1 MFSLNDLYELI
12 AKISNLKGILALILG
27 FALLSI
33 LLWWRAKKLNL
44 GPQNQI
50 LDSRWSYTSHEVQE
64 FFKNLEPKGVELYK
78 WTEIT
83 VDGIFPFIYG
93 AFCATF
99 IVLLYP
105 TEVARILILF
115 PAFTTLTDLGENLTI
130 FALASQYSKSK
141 NSHLSNLTKIA
152 MFFTR
157 TKFVLLSTSL
167 VIILIGGIT
176 KYHSFFFPLRVPIV
190 FGLILGVFPIL
201 ANTLASVLFQ
211 NLFFMRG
218 SWQLASVTVGST
230 MAALMV
236 SFTSEEIFLKNP
248 SLISSSSQ
256 NLLPLMRY
264 GLALLLTLPTWVMVW
279 WRSRSELKPGEWIS
293 GILVGL
299 VASGGFIGLI
309 VWLGSL
315 LKDFSVKNLAIFQ
328 QIPALGQYI
337 SQLREED
344 FLGLALGI
352 SGLLIYGLVIY
363 FFKPRRK
370 KIVSYLGEA
379 PALLYAL
386 LLIWILTGVLGLLT
400 SHLDPFHFPIILTLI
415 VFSGLMYL
423 FFEVDHYFK
432 VTKICRPSSQDQD
445 TPQEMKNFNKAIEK
459 RLEKQKQYLEKQNQ
473 NLEEQLQKGELSQEK
488 YENEIKK
495 EQYNGLTLVVVAAS
509 GGGIQAAGW
518 TVQVLNGLQEEL
530 GPSFTQA
537 IGLISSVSGG
547 SVGTMFFFDRFGKKG
562 FPEQQELEIVFNN
575 ATEDNL
581 DAVGWGLA
589 YPDLVRIW
597 FPPLAGGKYNDRGYA
612 IEEDWKG
619 NMRKPDATLK
629 DLRTQIFNGQIP
641 IPVFNATLV
650 EDGRRFLISPMT
662 FLENIQDAEKR
673 KAFDFNT
680 LFNGQNLNKKSQTN
694 DEIYD
699 LDITTAA
706 RLSASFPYVSPIARN
721 DGDFKFNYHVAD
733 GGYFDNSGMFTAV
746 EWLDKYL
753 DDFSKKLNIK
763 RVLLLQINASPE
775 ATLPPKIKG
784 DKGWFMEWIGPLQAV
799 YSVRDSTQASRN
811 SKEVDL
817 LEKEGIDIKSFT
829 ISFPERNLTTKKE
842 YKQPL
847 SWKLT
852 EQQKENLRSGWEDV
866 KQGQTFQKLRDLWQ
880 GQGQDQ
886 WNIPRNW

>member
-12 AKISNLKGILALILG
+12 AKISNLKGILTLILG
-27 FALLSI
+27 FVLLSI
-33 LLWWRAKKLNL
+33 LLLWRAKKLNL
-44 GPQNQI
+44 EPQNQI
-50 LDSRWSYTSHEVQE
+50 LDSRWSYTSHEVKE

-115 PAFTTLTDLGENLTI
+115 PAFTILTDLGENLTI
-130 FALASQYSKSK
+130 FALASKYSKSQ
-141 NSHLSNLTKIA
+141 NSHLSNLTRIA

-190 FGLILGVFPIL
+190 FGLILVVFPIL

-279 WRSRSELKPGEWIS
+279 WRSFSELKQREWIS

-352 SGLLIYGLVIY
+352 SGLLIYGLVIWL
-363 FFKPRRK
+363 FKPRRK
-370 KIVSYLGEA
+370 KIISYLGEA

-400 SHLDPFHFPIILTLI
+400 SHLDPFHFPIILSLI
-415 VFSGLMYL
+415 GVSGLMYL

-432 VTKICRPSSQDQD
+432 LAEIKYPDI
-445 TPQEMKNFNKAIEK
+445 
-459 RLEKQKQYLEKQNQ
+459 
-473 NLEEQLQKGELSQEK
+473 EEQLQKGELNQEQ
-488 YENEIKK
+488 YGTKK
-495 EQYNGLTLVVVAAS
+495 EQLNQDQLGKTKDFKEAIQKRLEKQTEADKTLVVVAAS

-589 YPDLVRIW
+589 YPDLVRFW
-597 FPPLAGGKYNDRGYA
+597 FPPLAGDKYNDRGYA

-619 NMRKPDATLK
+619 NMLYPKATLADRRAK
-629 DLRTQIFNGQIP
+629 IFEGQIP

-662 FLENIQDAEKR
+662 FIKDNEDAERR

-680 LFNGQNLNKKSQTN
+680 LFNNSENRITTESI
-694 DEIYD
+694 IYD
-699 LDITTAA
+699 LNVTTAA

-721 DGDFKFNYHVAD
+721 NGDFTFNYHVAD

-753 DDFSKKLNIK
+753 DDFSKNLNIK

-775 ATLPPKIKG
+775 AKLPPKIKG

-811 SKEVDL
+811 SKEVEL
-817 LEKEGIDIKSFT
+817 LAKRAERKGITIKPFV
-829 ISFPERNLTTKKE
+829 ISFPEG

-852 EQQKENLRSGWEDV
+852 EQQKENLRLGWKEI
-866 KQGQTFQKLRDLWQ
+866 KGTPTFQQLQELWQ
-880 GQGQDQ
+880 KK
-886 WNIPRNW
+886 WNIPHEWK

>member
-12 AKISNLKGILALILG
+12 AKISNLKGILTLILG

-93 AFCATF
+93 ALCATF
-99 IVLLYP
+99 IVLLYS

-130 FALASQYSKSK
+130 FALASKYSKSK

-190 FGLILGVFPIL
+190 FGLILVVFPIL

-218 SWQLASVTVGST
+218 PWQLASVTVGST

-264 GLALLLTLPTWVMVW
+264 GLALLLTLPTLVMVW
-279 WRSRSELKPGEWIS
+279 WRSFSELKLGEWIS

-299 VASGGFIGLI
+299 VASGGLIGLI

-370 KIVSYLGEA
+370 KIVSFLGEA

-386 LLIWILTGVLGLLT
+386 LLIWILTGGLGVLT
-400 SHLDPFHFPIILTLI
+400 SHLDPFHFPIILSLI
-415 VFSGLMYL
+415 GFSGLMYL

-459 RLEKQKQYLEKQNQ
+459 RLEKRKQY
-473 NLEEQLQKGELSQEK
+473 LEEQLQKGELSQEQ

-518 TVQVLNGLQEEL
+518 TVQVLKGLQEEL

-547 SVGTMFFFDRFGKKG
+547 SVGTMFFLDQFTEQG
-562 FPEQQELEIVFNN
+562 FPKNLGEIFKN

-662 FLENIQDAEKR
+662 FLENIQDAEER

-680 LFNGQNLNKKSQTN
+680 LFNGQNLNK
-694 DEIYD
+694 IYD

-753 DDFSKKLNIK
+753 DDFSTKLNIK

-811 SKEVDL
+811 SKEVEL
-817 LEKEGIDIKSFT
+817 LAKRGKRKGIDIKSFA

-852 EQQKENLRSGWEDV
+852 EEQKENLQSGWEDV
-866 KQGQTFQKLRDLWQ
+866 KQSQTFQELRDLWQ

>member
-33 LLWWRAKKLNL
+33 LLLWRAKKLNL

-115 PAFTTLTDLGENLTI
+115 PAFTILTDLGENLTI
-130 FALASQYSKSK
+130 FALASKYSKSQ
-141 NSHLSNLTKIA
+141 NSHLSNLTRIA

-279 WRSRSELKPGEWIS
+279 WRSFSELKQREWIS

-352 SGLLIYGLVIY
+352 SGLLIYGLVIWL
-363 FFKPRRK
+363 FKPRRK
-370 KIVSYLGEA
+370 KIISYLGEA

-432 VTKICRPSSQDQD
+432 VKVAEIKYP
-445 TPQEMKNFNKAIEK
+445 
-459 RLEKQKQYLEKQNQ
+459 Y
-473 NLEEQLQKGELSQEK
+473 LEEQLKNREITQEG
-488 YENEIKK
+488 YE
-495 EQYNGLTLVVVAAS
+495 
-509 GGGIQAAGW
+509 
-518 TVQVLNGLQEEL
+518 
-530 GPSFTQA
+530 
-537 IGLISSVSGG
+537 
-547 SVGTMFFFDRFGKKG
+547 
-562 FPEQQELEIVFNN
+562 
-575 ATEDNL
+575 
-581 DAVGWGLA
+581 
-589 YPDLVRIW
+589 
-597 FPPLAGGKYNDRGYA
+597 
-612 IEEDWKG
+612 
-619 NMRKPDATLK
+619 
-629 DLRTQIFNGQIP
+629 
-641 IPVFNATLV
+641 
-650 EDGRRFLISPMT
+650 
-662 FLENIQDAEKR
+662 
-673 KAFDFNT
+673 
-680 LFNGQNLNKKSQTN
+680 
-694 DEIYD
+694 
-699 LDITTAA
+699 
-706 RLSASFPYVSPIARN
+706 
-721 DGDFKFNYHVAD
+721 
-733 GGYFDNSGMFTAV
+733 
-746 EWLDKYL
+746 
-753 DDFSKKLNIK
+753 
-763 RVLLLQINASPE
+763 
-775 ATLPPKIKG
+775 
-784 DKGWFMEWIGPLQAV
+784 
-799 YSVRDSTQASRN
+799 
-811 SKEVDL
+811 
-817 LEKEGIDIKSFT
+817 
-829 ISFPERNLTTKKE
+829 TKK
-842 YKQPL
+842 
-847 SWKLT
+847 
-852 EQQKENLRSGWEDV
+852 N
-866 KQGQTFQKLRDLWQ
+866 
-880 GQGQDQ
+880 
-886 WNIPRNW
+886 N

>member
-1 MFSLNDLYELI
+1 M
-12 AKISNLKGILALILG
+12 
-27 FALLSI
+27 
-33 LLWWRAKKLNL
+33 
-44 GPQNQI
+44 
-50 LDSRWSYTSHEVQE
+50 
-64 FFKNLEPKGVELYK
+64 
-78 WTEIT
+78 
-83 VDGIFPFIYG
+83 
-93 AFCATF
+93 
-99 IVLLYP
+99 
-105 TEVARILILF
+105 
-115 PAFTTLTDLGENLTI
+115 
-130 FALASQYSKSK
+130 
-141 NSHLSNLTKIA
+141 
-152 MFFTR
+152 
-157 TKFVLLSTSL
+157 
-167 VIILIGGIT
+167 
-176 KYHSFFFPLRVPIV
+176 
-190 FGLILGVFPIL
+190 
-201 ANTLASVLFQ
+201 
-211 NLFFMRG
+211 
-218 SWQLASVTVGST
+218 
-230 MAALMV
+230 
-236 SFTSEEIFLKNP
+236 
-248 SLISSSSQ
+248 
-256 NLLPLMRY
+256 
-264 GLALLLTLPTWVMVW
+264 
-279 WRSRSELKPGEWIS
+279 
-293 GILVGL
+293 
-299 VASGGFIGLI
+299 IGLI

-315 LKDFSVKNLAIFQ
+315 LKYFSVKNLAIFQ

-386 LLIWILTGVLGLLT
+386 LLIWILTGGLGVLT
-400 SHLDPFHFPIILTLI
+400 SYLDPLHFPIILSLI
-415 VFSGLMYL
+415 GFSGLMYL
-423 FFEVDHYFK
+423 FFEVDHFFK
-432 VTKICRPSSQDQD
+432 VTKIGSPSSQDQ
-445 TPQEMKNFNKAIEK
+445 PQQTKDFKEAIQK
-459 RLEKQKQYLEKQNQ
+459 RLEKQTKADK
-473 NLEEQLQKGELSQEK
+473 
-488 YENEIKK
+488 
-495 EQYNGLTLVVVAAS
+495 TLVVVAAS

-518 TVQVLNGLQEEL
+518 TVQVLKGLQEEL
-530 GPSFTQA
+530 GPSFTQT

-547 SVGTMFFFDRFGKKG
+547 SVGTMFFLDQFTEQG
-562 FPEQQELEIVFNN
+562 FPQNLGEIFKN

-612 IEEDWKG
+612 IEEDWQG

-629 DLRTQIFNGQIP
+629 DIRTQIFNGQIP

-662 FLENIQDAEKR
+662 FLENIQDAEDR

-753 DDFSKKLNIK
+753 DDFSTKLNIK

-811 SKEVDL
+811 SKEVEL
-817 LEKEGIDIKSFT
+817 LAKRGKRKGIDIKSLA

-852 EQQKENLRSGWEDV
+852 EQQKENLQSGWEDV
-866 KQGQTFQKLRDLWQ
+866 KQSQTF
-880 GQGQDQ
+880 
-886 WNIPRNW
+886 

>member
-1 MFSLNDLYELI
+1 M
-12 AKISNLKGILALILG
+12 
-27 FALLSI
+27 
-33 LLWWRAKKLNL
+33 
-44 GPQNQI
+44 
-50 LDSRWSYTSHEVQE
+50 
-64 FFKNLEPKGVELYK
+64 
-78 WTEIT
+78 
-83 VDGIFPFIYG
+83 
-93 AFCATF
+93 
-99 IVLLYP
+99 
-105 TEVARILILF
+105 
-115 PAFTTLTDLGENLTI
+115 
-130 FALASQYSKSK
+130 
-141 NSHLSNLTKIA
+141 
-152 MFFTR
+152 
-157 TKFVLLSTSL
+157 
-167 VIILIGGIT
+167 
-176 KYHSFFFPLRVPIV
+176 
-190 FGLILGVFPIL
+190 
-201 ANTLASVLFQ
+201 
-211 NLFFMRG
+211 
-218 SWQLASVTVGST
+218 
-230 MAALMV
+230 
-236 SFTSEEIFLKNP
+236 
-248 SLISSSSQ
+248 
-256 NLLPLMRY
+256 
-264 GLALLLTLPTWVMVW
+264 
-279 WRSRSELKPGEWIS
+279 
-293 GILVGL
+293 
-299 VASGGFIGLI
+299 
-309 VWLGSL
+309 
-315 LKDFSVKNLAIFQ
+315 
-328 QIPALGQYI
+328 
-337 SQLREED
+337 
-344 FLGLALGI
+344 
-352 SGLLIYGLVIY
+352 
-363 FFKPRRK
+363 
-370 KIVSYLGEA
+370 
-379 PALLYAL
+379 
-386 LLIWILTGVLGLLT
+386 
-400 SHLDPFHFPIILTLI
+400 
-415 VFSGLMYL
+415 
-423 FFEVDHYFK
+423 
-432 VTKICRPSSQDQD
+432 
-445 TPQEMKNFNKAIEK
+445 
-459 RLEKQKQYLEKQNQ
+459 
-473 NLEEQLQKGELSQEK
+473 
-488 YENEIKK
+488 
-495 EQYNGLTLVVVAAS
+495 VAAS

-547 SVGTMFFFDRFGKKG
+547 SVGTMFFLDQFTEQG

-811 SKEVDL
+811 SKEVEL
-817 LEKEGIDIKSFT
+817 LEKEGIDIKSFA

-866 KQGQTFQKLRDLWQ
+866 KQSKTFQELRDLWQ
-880 GQGQDQ
+880 GQG
-886 WNIPRNW
+886 

>member
-1 MFSLNDLYELI
+1 L
-12 AKISNLKGILALILG
+12 
-27 FALLSI
+27 
-33 LLWWRAKKLNL
+33 WRAKKLNL
-44 GPQNQI
+44 RPQNQI
-50 LDSRWSYTSHEVQE
+50 LDSRWSYTSHQVKE

-130 FALASQYSKSK
+130 FALASKYSKSK
-141 NSHLSNLTKIA
+141 NSHLSNLTRIA

-190 FGLILGVFPIL
+190 FGLILVVFPIL

-279 WRSRSELKPGEWIS
+279 WRSFSELKQREWFS

-309 VWLGSL
+309 VWLGSW
-315 LKDFSVKNLAIFQ
+315 LKEFSGKNLAIFQ

-386 LLIWILTGVLGLLT
+386 LLIWILTGGLGVLT
-400 SHLDPFHFPIILTLI
+400 SHLDPFHFPIILSLI
-415 VFSGLMYL
+415 GFSGLMYL

-432 VTKICRPSSQDQD
+432 VTKISSQY
-445 TPQEMKNFNKAIEK
+445 TLKAMKNFNQAIDK
-459 RLEKQKQYLEKQNQ
+459 RLDKQKQNLQQKKQ
-473 NLEEQLQKGELSQEK
+473 NLEEQLNKKKIDEK
-488 YENEIKK
+488 QYEIEK
-495 EQYNGLTLVVVAAS
+495 EQYEGPTLVVVAAS

-547 SVGTMFFFDRFGKKG
+547 SVGTMFFVDRFGKKG
-562 FPEQQELEIVFNN
+562 FPEQQELERIFNN

-612 IEEDWKG
+612 IEEDWKI
-619 NMRKPDATLK
+619 NMHQPEATLAQ
-629 DLRTQIFNGQIP
+629 LRDKILSKGEIP

-662 FLENIQDAEKR
+662 FLANIRDAEER

-680 LFNGQNLNKKSQTN
+680 LFNVQNLNKKSQTN

-753 DDFSKKLNIK
+753 DDFSTKLNIK

-811 SKEVDL
+811 SKEVEL
-817 LEKEGIDIKSFT
+817 LAKRAERKGITIKPFV
-829 ISFPERNLTTKKE
+829 ISFPEG

-852 EQQKENLRSGWEDV
+852 EQQKENLRSGWEVV
-866 KQGQTFQKLRDLWQ
+866 KQSNTFQEMRDLWQ
-880 GQGQDQ
+880 GQGQGE
-886 WNIPRNW
+886 WNIPRQW

>member
-1 MFSLNDLYELI
+1 
-12 AKISNLKGILALILG
+12 
-27 FALLSI
+27 
-33 LLWWRAKKLNL
+33 
-44 GPQNQI
+44 
-50 LDSRWSYTSHEVQE
+50 
-64 FFKNLEPKGVELYK
+64 
-78 WTEIT
+78 
-83 VDGIFPFIYG
+83 
-93 AFCATF
+93 
-99 IVLLYP
+99 
-105 TEVARILILF
+105 
-115 PAFTTLTDLGENLTI
+115 
-130 FALASQYSKSK
+130 
-141 NSHLSNLTKIA
+141 
-152 MFFTR
+152 
-157 TKFVLLSTSL
+157 
-167 VIILIGGIT
+167 
-176 KYHSFFFPLRVPIV
+176 
-190 FGLILGVFPIL
+190 
-201 ANTLASVLFQ
+201 
-211 NLFFMRG
+211 
-218 SWQLASVTVGST
+218 
-230 MAALMV
+230 
-236 SFTSEEIFLKNP
+236 
-248 SLISSSSQ
+248 
-256 NLLPLMRY
+256 
-264 GLALLLTLPTWVMVW
+264 
-279 WRSRSELKPGEWIS
+279 
-293 GILVGL
+293 
-299 VASGGFIGLI
+299 
-309 VWLGSL
+309 
-315 LKDFSVKNLAIFQ
+315 
-328 QIPALGQYI
+328 
-337 SQLREED
+337 
-344 FLGLALGI
+344 
-352 SGLLIYGLVIY
+352 
-363 FFKPRRK
+363 
-370 KIVSYLGEA
+370 
-379 PALLYAL
+379 
-386 LLIWILTGVLGLLT
+386 
-400 SHLDPFHFPIILTLI
+400 
-415 VFSGLMYL
+415 MYL

-432 VTKICRPSSQDQD
+432 LAEIKYPDI
-445 TPQEMKNFNKAIEK
+445 
-459 RLEKQKQYLEKQNQ
+459 
-473 NLEEQLQKGELSQEK
+473 EEQLQKGELNQEQ
-488 YENEIKK
+488 YGTKK
-495 EQYNGLTLVVVAAS
+495 EQLNQDQLGKTKDFKEAIQKRLEKQTEADKTLVVVAAS

-619 NMRKPDATLK
+619 NMLYPKATLADRRAK
-629 DLRTQIFNGQIP
+629 IFEGQIP

-662 FLENIQDAEKR
+662 FIKDNEDAERR

-680 LFNGQNLNKKSQTN
+680 LFNNSENRITTESI
-694 DEIYD
+694 IYD
-699 LDITTAA
+699 LNVTTAA

-753 DDFSKKLNIK
+753 DDRFNSVPLIWLLLREVHPLAGILSLRKSLSTKLNIK

-811 SKEVDL
+811 SKEVEL
-817 LEKEGIDIKSFT
+817 LAKRGKRKGIDIKSFP